1 MSEIV
6 RYVKEGRE
14 IRSRDQ
20 ARQIIEELKQK
31 LLEGAAGELEKTE
44 LLVTLAFSCVET
56 DEASWDILN
65 HFEDNS
71 DFDLLSSI
79 AEKEALDDVKRC
91 RILSVVELIRRLR

>member
-1 MSEIV
+1 MSDLV

-31 LLEGAAGELEKTE
+31 LLEGSAGELEKTE
-44 LLVTLAFSCVET
+44 LVVTLAFSCVET
-56 DEASWDILN
+56 QGASWDIFN

-71 DFDLLSSI
+71 DFELLSSI
-79 AEKEALDDVKRC
+79 AEKEALDDDKRC